1 MVKHIHMTTMKSTI
15 LIFLFCILGLF
26 LCTAPAYAETSHVAW
41 NVSFNKDNQMVSNYD
56 DASIQKAIA
65 EMQPGDTLNLTVTIA
80 NENSDPTNWYMTSQV
95 LKTLEDTSK
104 ASNGAYSYSLR
115 YNDTTLYSSELVGG
129 DNSQG
134 LKEVSGATGT
144 WFFLSTLDSGQTGT
158 VQIEMQLDGKTQGN
172 AYMNTLGT
180 LALDFAVELDGTTT
194 ATTGLAKTG
203 DFTFEL
209 VFALAGIAALLLAFL
224 SYRKDVIESEA

>member
-1 MVKHIHMTTMKSTI
+1 MAKQTHIATIKKST
-15 LIFLFCILGLF
+15 LLLF
-26 LCTAPAYAETSHVAW
+26 LSCLVGLLLYAVPAYAETSQVAW
-41 NVSFNKDNQMVSNYD
+41 NVSFNKDNQMISNYD
-56 DASIQKAIA
+56 DASIKKAIA
-65 EMQPGDTLNLTVTIA
+65 EMQPGDTLDLTVTIA
-80 NENSDPTNWYMTSQV
+80 NENNNSTNWYMTSQV
-95 LKTLEDTSK
+95 LKTLEDASQ

-115 YNDTTLYSSELVGG
+115 YNDTTLYSSEFVGG

-144 WFFLSTLDSGQTGT
+144 WFFLSTLESGQTGT

-180 LALDFAVELDGTTT
+180 LALDFAVELEGAT
-194 ATTGLAKTG
+194 ATTSLAKTG

-209 VFALAGIAALLLAFL
+209 VVALAGVASLLLALL
-224 SYRKDVIESEA
+224 SHRKDIIESEA